1 MGKSLKGK
9 ELGQGISQRQ
19 DGTYQARFVNRF
31 GKRQTI
37 YAKKYKE
44 VVQKL
49 RDAQAEDEK
58 KLNVVSKDMTLDE
71 WFDIW
76 LDTCKKNCRNST
88 KETYRSQYKRVQ
100 KQLGWRELS
109 SLNLIIMQ
117 RALNDLCSDTARK
130 ATKNVLV
137 DMLSKAVDSD
147 LLIKNT
153 AKQLN
158 TVVTKEEKEERRVL
172 TREETEWFLEEAKRS
187 EYYYLYIIALETG
200 MRIGEL
206 CGLKWE
212 DVDFDN
218 AVIHV
223 NRTLSYFFKDGKY
236 INEIHDTKTKAGK
249 RKIPMTRTAAKILR
263 YQKWN
268 RQQIMLKKP
277 CPDDEYQNL
286 VFATRN
292 NVPTN
297 RYIVTR
303 SMKGI
308 FKHVQKKH
316 KDFEPFS
323 PHTFRHTFAT
333 RAIENGMNPKTLSK
347 ILGHS
352 TLQMTMD
359 LYCHVTDDT
368 LFEEMLKMEKVV

>member
-1 MGKSLKGK
+1 MGKSLNGK

-76 LDTCKKNCRNST
+76 LDTCKSNCRNSS
-88 KETYRSQYKRVQ
+88 KESYRAQYKRVK
-100 KQLGWRELS
+100 KQLGWRKLS
-109 SLNLIIMQ
+109 TLNLIVMQ
-117 RALNDLCSDTARK
+117 QALNELCSDTSRK
-130 ATKNVLV
+130 MTKSVLV
-137 DMLSKAVDSD
+137 DMLNKAVDSG
-147 LLIKNT
+147 LLVQNT
-153 AKQLN
+153 AKSLN
-158 TVVTKEEKEERRVL
+158 TVVDQKEKDERRVL
-172 TREETEWFLEEAKRS
+172 TKEETQWFLEEAKRS
-187 EYYYLYIIALETG
+187 SYYYLFVIALETG

-218 AVIHV
+218 SVIYV
-223 NRTLSYFFKDGKY
+223 NHTLAYFIKDGKY
-236 INEIHDTKTKAGK
+236 VYEMHNTKTKAGK

-268 RQQIMLKKP
+268 RQRMIAEKP
-277 CPDDEYQNL
+277 CSEEYRDL
-286 VFATRN
+286 VFSTRDN
-292 NVPTN
+292 APAN
-297 RYIVTR
+297 RHVVLQ
-303 SMKGI
+303 SMKGV
-308 FKHVQKKH
+308 FKHIQKKH
-316 KDFEPFS
+316 ENFEPFT

-333 RAIENGMNPKTLSK
+333 RALENGMQIKTLSR

-352 TLQMTMD
+352 RIEITLN

-368 LFEEMLKMEKVV
+368 LFEEMLKMEDVV

>member
-1 MGKSLKGK
+1 MGKSLNGK

-76 LDTCKKNCRNST
+76 IVTCKSNCRNSS
-88 KETYRSQYKRVQ
+88 KESYRAQYKRVK
-100 KQLGWRELS
+100 KQLGWRKLS
-109 SLNLIIMQ
+109 TLNLIVMQ
-117 RALNDLCSDTARK
+117 QALNELCSDTSRK
-130 ATKNVLV
+130 MTKSVLV
-137 DMLSKAVDSD
+137 DMLNKAVDSG
-147 LLIKNT
+147 LLVQNT
-153 AKQLN
+153 AKSLN
-158 TVVTKEEKEERRVL
+158 TVVDQKEKDERRVL
-172 TREETEWFLEEAKRS
+172 TKEETQWFLEEAKRS
-187 EYYYLYIIALETG
+187 SYYYLFVIALETG

-218 AVIHV
+218 SVIYV
-223 NRTLSYFFKDGKY
+223 NHTLAYFIKDGKY
-236 INEIHDTKTKAGK
+236 VYEMHNTKTKAGK
-249 RKIPMTRTAAKILR
+249 RKIPMTRTATKILR

-268 RQQIMLKKP
+268 RQRMIAEKP
-277 CPDDEYQNL
+277 CSEEYRDL
-286 VFATRN
+286 VFSTRGN
-292 NVPTN
+292 APAN
-297 RYIVTR
+297 RHVVLQ
-303 SMKGI
+303 SMKGV
-308 FKHVQKKH
+308 FKHIQKKH
-316 KDFEPFS
+316 ENFEPFT

-333 RAIENGMNPKTLSK
+333 RALENGMQIKTLSR

-352 TLQMTMD
+352 RIEITLN

-368 LFEEMLKMEKVV
+368 LFEEMLKMEDVV

>member
-1 MGKSLKGK
+1 MGKSLNGK
-9 ELGQGISQRQ
+9 ELGPGISQRQ

-76 LDTCKKNCRNST
+76 IDTCKSNCRNSS
-88 KETYRSQYKRVQ
+88 KESYRAQYKRVK
-100 KQLGWRELS
+100 KQLGWRKLS
-109 SLNLIIMQ
+109 TLNLIVMQ
-117 RALNDLCSDTARK
+117 QALNELCSDTSRK
-130 ATKNVLV
+130 MTKSVLV
-137 DMLSKAVDSD
+137 DMLNKAVDSG
-147 LLIKNT
+147 LLVQNT
-153 AKQLN
+153 AKSLN
-158 TVVTKEEKEERRVL
+158 TVVDQKEKDERRVL
-172 TREETEWFLEEAKRS
+172 TKEETQWFLEEAKRS
-187 EYYYLYIIALETG
+187 SYYYLFVIALETG

-218 AVIHV
+218 SVIYV
-223 NRTLSYFFKDGKY
+223 NHTLAYFIKDGKY
-236 INEIHDTKTKAGK
+236 VYEMHNTKTKAGK

-268 RQQIMLKKP
+268 RQRMIAEKT
-277 CPDDEYQNL
+277 CSEEYRDL
-286 VFATRN
+286 VFSTRGN
-292 NVPTN
+292 APAN
-297 RYIVTR
+297 RHVVLQ
-303 SMKGI
+303 SMKGV
-308 FKHVQKKH
+308 FKHIQKKH
-316 KDFEPFS
+316 ENFEPFT

-333 RAIENGMNPKTLSK
+333 RALENGMQIKTLSR

-352 TLQMTMD
+352 RIEITLN

-368 LFEEMLKMEKVV
+368 LFEEMLKMEDVV

>member
-1 MGKSLKGK
+1 MGKSLNGK

-76 LDTCKKNCRNST
+76 IDTCKSNCRNSS
-88 KETYRSQYKRVQ
+88 KESYRAQYKRVK
-100 KQLGWRELS
+100 KQLGWRKLS
-109 SLNLIIMQ
+109 TLNLIVMQ
-117 RALNDLCSDTARK
+117 QALNELCSDTSRK
-130 ATKNVLV
+130 MTKSVLV
-137 DMLSKAVDSD
+137 DMLNKAVDSG
-147 LLIKNT
+147 LLVQNT
-153 AKQLN
+153 AKSLN
-158 TVVTKEEKEERRVL
+158 TVVDQKEKDERRVL
-172 TREETEWFLEEAKRS
+172 TKEETQWFLEEAKRS
-187 EYYYLYIIALETG
+187 SYYYLFVIALETG

-218 AVIHV
+218 SVIYV
-223 NRTLSYFFKDGKY
+223 NHTLAYFIKDGKY
-236 INEIHDTKTKAGK
+236 VYEMHNTKTKAGK

-268 RQQIMLKKP
+268 RQRMIAEKP
-277 CPDDEYQNL
+277 CSEEYRDL
-286 VFATRN
+286 VFSTRGN
-292 NVPTN
+292 APAN
-297 RYIVTR
+297 RHVVLQ
-303 SMKGI
+303 SMKGV
-308 FKHVQKKH
+308 FKHIQKKH
-316 KDFEPFS
+316 ENFEPFT
-323 PHTFRHTFAT
+323 PHTFRHPYVKPTTKKFITFFEAF
-333 RAIENGMNPKTLSK
+333 RAAI
-347 ILGHS
+347 
-352 TLQMTMD
+352 
-359 LYCHVTDDT
+359 
-368 LFEEMLKMEKVV
+368 

>member
-1 MGKSLKGK
+1 MGKSLNGK

-76 LDTCKKNCRNST
+76 IDTCKSNCRNSS
-88 KETYRSQYKRVQ
+88 KESYRAQYKRVK
-100 KQLGWRELS
+100 KQLGWRKLS
-109 SLNLIIMQ
+109 TLNLIVMQ
-117 RALNDLCSDTARK
+117 QALNELCSDTSRK
-130 ATKNVLV
+130 MTKSVLV
-137 DMLSKAVDSD
+137 DMLNKAVDSG
-147 LLIKNT
+147 LLVQNT
-153 AKQLN
+153 AKSLN
-158 TVVTKEEKEERRVL
+158 TVVDQKETDERRVL
-172 TREETEWFLEEAKRS
+172 TKEETQWFLEEAKRS
-187 EYYYLYIIALETG
+187 SYYYLFVIALETG

-218 AVIHV
+218 SVIYV
-223 NRTLSYFFKDGKY
+223 NHTLAYFIKDGKY
-236 INEIHDTKTKAGK
+236 VYEMHNTKTKAGK

-268 RQQIMLKKP
+268 RQRMIAEKP
-277 CPDDEYQNL
+277 CSEEYRDL
-286 VFATRN
+286 VFSTRGN
-292 NVPTN
+292 APAN
-297 RYIVTR
+297 RHVVLQ
-303 SMKGI
+303 SMKGV
-308 FKHVQKKH
+308 FKHIQKKH
-316 KDFEPFS
+316 ENFEPFT

-333 RAIENGMNPKTLSK
+333 RALENGMQIKTLSR

-352 TLQMTMD
+352 RIEITLN

-368 LFEEMLKMEKVV
+368 LFEEMLKMEDVV

>member
-1 MGKSLKGK
+1 MGKSLNGK

-76 LDTCKKNCRNST
+76 LDTCKSNCRNSS
-88 KETYRSQYKRVQ
+88 KESYRAQYKRVK
-100 KQLGWRELS
+100 KQLGWRKLS
-109 SLNLIIMQ
+109 TLNLIVMQ
-117 RALNDLCSDTARK
+117 QALNELCSDTSRK
-130 ATKNVLV
+130 MTKSVLV
-137 DMLSKAVDSD
+137 DMLNKAVDSG
-147 LLIKNT
+147 LLVQNT
-153 AKQLN
+153 AKSLN
-158 TVVTKEEKEERRVL
+158 TVVDQKEKDERRVL
-172 TREETEWFLEEAKRS
+172 TKEETQWFLEEAKRS
-187 EYYYLYIIALETG
+187 SYYYLFVIALETG

-218 AVIHV
+218 SVIYV
-223 NRTLSYFFKDGKY
+223 NHTLAYFIKDGKY
-236 INEIHDTKTKAGK
+236 VYEMHNTKTKAGK

-268 RQQIMLKKP
+268 RQRMIAEKP
-277 CPDDEYQNL
+277 CSEEYRDL
-286 VFATRN
+286 VFSTRGN
-292 NVPTN
+292 APAN
-297 RYIVTR
+297 RHVVLQ
-303 SMKGI
+303 SMKGV
-308 FKHVQKKH
+308 FKHIQKKH
-316 KDFEPFS
+316 ENFEPFT
-323 PHTFRHTFAT
+323 PQTFRHTFAT
-333 RAIENGMNPKTLSK
+333 RALENGMQIKTLSR

-352 TLQMTMD
+352 RIEITLN

-368 LFEEMLKMEKVV
+368 LFEEMLKMEDVV

>member
-1 MGKSLKGK
+1 MGKSLNGK

-76 LDTCKKNCRNST
+76 IDTCKSNCRNSS
-88 KETYRSQYKRVQ
+88 KESYRAQYKRVK
-100 KQLGWRELS
+100 KQLGWRKLS
-109 SLNLIIMQ
+109 TLNLIVMQ
-117 RALNDLCSDTARK
+117 QALNELCSDTSRK
-130 ATKNVLV
+130 MTKSVLV
-137 DMLSKAVDSD
+137 DMLNKAVDSG
-147 LLIKNT
+147 LLVQNT
-153 AKQLN
+153 AKSLN
-158 TVVTKEEKEERRVL
+158 TVVDQKEKDERRILTKEE
-172 TREETEWFLEEAKRS
+172 TQWFLEEAKRS
-187 EYYYLYIIALETG
+187 SYYYLFVIALETG

-218 AVIHV
+218 SVIYV
-223 NRTLSYFFKDGKY
+223 NHTLAYFIKDGKY
-236 INEIHDTKTKAGK
+236 VYEMHNTKTKAGK

-268 RQQIMLKKP
+268 RQRMIAEKP
-277 CPDDEYQNL
+277 CSEEYRDL
-286 VFATRN
+286 VFSTRGN
-292 NVPTN
+292 APAN
-297 RYIVTR
+297 RHVVLQ
-303 SMKGI
+303 SMKGV
-308 FKHVQKKH
+308 FKHIQKKH
-316 KDFEPFS
+316 ENFEPFT

-333 RAIENGMNPKTLSK
+333 RALENGMQIKTLSR

-352 TLQMTMD
+352 RIEITLN

-368 LFEEMLKMEKVV
+368 LFEEMLKMEDVV

>member
-1 MGKSLKGK
+1 MGKSLNGK

-76 LDTCKKNCRNST
+76 LDTCKSNCRNSS
-88 KETYRSQYKRVQ
+88 KESYRAQYKRVK
-100 KQLGWRELS
+100 KQLGWRKLS
-109 SLNLIIMQ
+109 TLNLIVMQ
-117 RALNDLCSDTARK
+117 QALNELCSDTSRK
-130 ATKNVLV
+130 MTKSVLV
-137 DMLSKAVDSD
+137 DMLNKAVDSG
-147 LLIKNT
+147 LLVQNT
-153 AKQLN
+153 AKSLN
-158 TVVTKEEKEERRVL
+158 TVVDQKEKDERRVL
-172 TREETEWFLEEAKRS
+172 TKEETQWFLEEAKRS
-187 EYYYLYIIALETG
+187 SYYYLFVIALETG

-218 AVIHV
+218 SVIYV
-223 NRTLSYFFKDGKY
+223 NHTLAYFIKDGKY
-236 INEIHDTKTKAGK
+236 VYEMHNTKTKAGK

-268 RQQIMLKKP
+268 RQRMIAEKP
-277 CPDDEYQNL
+277 CSEEYRDL
-286 VFATRN
+286 VFSTRGN
-292 NVPTN
+292 APANCHV
-297 RYIVTR
+297 VLQ
-303 SMKGI
+303 SMKGV
-308 FKHVQKKH
+308 FKHIQKKH
-316 KDFEPFS
+316 ENFEPFT

-333 RAIENGMNPKTLSK
+333 RALENGMQIKTLSR

-352 TLQMTMD
+352 RIEITLN

-368 LFEEMLKMEKVV
+368 LFEEMLKMEDVV

>member
-1 MGKSLKGK
+1 MGKSLNGK

-76 LDTCKKNCRNST
+76 IDTCKSNCRNSS
-88 KETYRSQYKRVQ
+88 KESYRAQYKRVK
-100 KQLGWRELS
+100 KQLGWRKLS
-109 SLNLIIMQ
+109 TLNLIVMQ
-117 RALNDLCSDTARK
+117 QALNELCSDTSRK
-130 ATKNVLV
+130 MTKSVLV
-137 DMLSKAVDSD
+137 DMLNKAVDSG
-147 LLIKNT
+147 LLVQNT
-153 AKQLN
+153 AKSLN
-158 TVVTKEEKEERRVL
+158 TVVDQKEKDERRVL
-172 TREETEWFLEEAKRS
+172 TKEETQWFLEEAKRS
-187 EYYYLYIIALETG
+187 SYYYLFVIALETG

-218 AVIHV
+218 SVIYV
-223 NRTLSYFFKDGKY
+223 NHTLAYFIKDGKY
-236 INEIHDTKTKAGK
+236 VYEMHNTKTKAGK

-268 RQQIMLKKP
+268 RQRMIAEKP
-277 CPDDEYQNL
+277 CSEEYRDL
-286 VFATRN
+286 VFSTRGN
-292 NVPTN
+292 APAN
-297 RYIVTR
+297 RHVVLQ
-303 SMKGI
+303 SMKGV
-308 FKHVQKKH
+308 FKHIQKKH
-316 KDFEPFS
+316 ENFEPFT

-333 RAIENGMNPKTLSK
+333 RALENGMQIKTLSR

-352 TLQMTMD
+352 RIENTLN

-368 LFEEMLKMEKVV
+368 LFEEMLKMEDVV

>member
-1 MGKSLKGK
+1 MGKSLNGK

-76 LDTCKKNCRNST
+76 IDTCKSNCRNSS
-88 KETYRSQYKRVQ
+88 KESYRAQYKRVK
-100 KQLGWRELS
+100 KQLGWRKLS
-109 SLNLIIMQ
+109 TLNLIVMQ
-117 RALNDLCSDTARK
+117 QALNELCSDTSRK
-130 ATKNVLV
+130 MTKSVLV
-137 DMLSKAVDSD
+137 DMLNKAVDSG
-147 LLIKNT
+147 LLVQNT
-153 AKQLN
+153 AKSLN
-158 TVVTKEEKEERRVL
+158 TVVDQKEKDERRVL
-172 TREETEWFLEEAKRS
+172 TKEETQWFLEEAKRS
-187 EYYYLYIIALETG
+187 SYYYLFVIALETG

-218 AVIHV
+218 SVIYV
-223 NRTLSYFFKDGKY
+223 NHTLAYFIKDGKY
-236 INEIHDTKTKAGK
+236 VYEMHNTKTKAGK

-268 RQQIMLKKP
+268 RQRMIAEKP
-277 CPDDEYQNL
+277 CSEEYRDL
-286 VFATRN
+286 VFSTRGN
-292 NVPTN
+292 APAN
-297 RYIVTR
+297 RHVVLQ
-303 SMKGI
+303 SMKGV
-308 FKHVQKKH
+308 FKHIQKKH
-316 KDFEPFS
+316 ENFEPFT

-333 RAIENGMNPKTLSK
+333 RALENGMQIKTLSR

-352 TLQMTMD
+352 RIEITLN

-368 LFEEMLKMEKVV
+368 LFEEMLKMEDVV

>member
-1 MGKSLKGK
+1 MGKSLNGK

-76 LDTCKKNCRNST
+76 LDTCKSNCRNSS
-88 KETYRSQYKRVQ
+88 KESYRAQYKRVK
-100 KQLGWRELS
+100 KQLGWRKLS
-109 SLNLIIMQ
+109 TLNLIVMQ
-117 RALNDLCSDTARK
+117 QALNELCSDTSRK
-130 ATKNVLV
+130 MTKSVLV
-137 DMLSKAVDSD
+137 DMLNKAVDSG
-147 LLIKNT
+147 LLVQNT
-153 AKQLN
+153 AKSLN
-158 TVVTKEEKEERRVL
+158 TVVDQKEKDERRVL
-172 TREETEWFLEEAKRS
+172 TKEETQWFLEEAKRS
-187 EYYYLYIIALETG
+187 SYYYLFVIALETG

-218 AVIHV
+218 SVIYV
-223 NRTLSYFFKDGKY
+223 NHTLAYFIKDGKY
-236 INEIHDTKTKAGK
+236 VYEMHNTKTKAGK

-268 RQQIMLKKP
+268 RQRMIAEKP
-277 CPDDEYQNL
+277 CSEEYRDL
-286 VFATRN
+286 VFSTRGN
-292 NVPTN
+292 APAN
-297 RYIVTR
+297 RHVVLQ
-303 SMKGI
+303 SMKGV
-308 FKHVQKKH
+308 FKHIQKKH
-316 KDFEPFS
+316 ENFEPFT

-333 RAIENGMNPKTLSK
+333 RALENGMQIKTLSR

-352 TLQMTMD
+352 RIEITLN

-368 LFEEMLKMEKVV
+368 LFEEMLKMEDVV

>member
-1 MGKSLKGK
+1 MGKSLNGK

-58 KLNVVSKDMTLDE
+58 KVNVVSKDMTLDE

-76 LDTCKKNCRNST
+76 LDTCKSNCRNSS
-88 KETYRSQYKRVQ
+88 KESYRAQYKRVK
-100 KQLGWRELS
+100 KQLGWRKLS
-109 SLNLIIMQ
+109 TLNLIVMQ
-117 RALNDLCSDTARK
+117 QALNELCSDTSRK
-130 ATKNVLV
+130 MTKSVLV
-137 DMLSKAVDSD
+137 DMLNKAVDSG
-147 LLIKNT
+147 LLVQNT
-153 AKQLN
+153 AKSLN
-158 TVVTKEEKEERRVL
+158 TVVDQKEKDERRVL
-172 TREETEWFLEEAKRS
+172 TKEETQWFLEEAKRS
-187 EYYYLYIIALETG
+187 SYYYLFVIALETG

-218 AVIHV
+218 SVIYV
-223 NRTLSYFFKDGKY
+223 NHTLAYFIKDGKY
-236 INEIHDTKTKAGK
+236 VYEMHNTKTKAGK

-268 RQQIMLKKP
+268 RQRMIAEKP
-277 CPDDEYQNL
+277 CSEEYRDL
-286 VFATRN
+286 VFSTRGN
-292 NVPTN
+292 APAN
-297 RYIVTR
+297 RHVVLQ
-303 SMKGI
+303 SMKGV
-308 FKHVQKKH
+308 FKHIQKKH
-316 KDFEPFS
+316 ENFEPFT

-333 RAIENGMNPKTLSK
+333 RALENGMQIKTLSR

-352 TLQMTMD
+352 RIEITLN

-368 LFEEMLKMEKVV
+368 LFEEMLKMEDVV

>member
-76 LDTCKKNCRNST
+76 LDTCKSNCRNSS
-88 KETYRSQYKRVQ
+88 KESYRAQYKRVK
-100 KQLGWRELS
+100 KQLGWRKLS
-109 SLNLIIMQ
+109 TLNLIVMQ
-117 RALNDLCSDTARK
+117 QALNELCSDTSRK
-130 ATKNVLV
+130 MTKSVLV
-137 DMLSKAVDSD
+137 DMLNKAVDSG
-147 LLIKNT
+147 LLVQNT
-153 AKQLN
+153 AKSLN
-158 TVVTKEEKEERRVL
+158 TVVDQKEKDERRVL
-172 TREETEWFLEEAKRS
+172 TKEETQWFLEEAKRS
-187 EYYYLYIIALETG
+187 SYYYLFVIALETG

-218 AVIHV
+218 SVIYV
-223 NRTLSYFFKDGKY
+223 NHTLAYFIKDGKY
-236 INEIHDTKTKAGK
+236 VYEMHNTKTKAGK

-268 RQQIMLKKP
+268 RQRMIAEKP
-277 CPDDEYQNL
+277 CSEEYRDL
-286 VFATRN
+286 VFSTRGN
-292 NVPTN
+292 APAN
-297 RYIVTR
+297 RHVVLQ
-303 SMKGI
+303 SMKGV
-308 FKHVQKKH
+308 FKHIQKKH
-316 KDFEPFS
+316 ENFEPFT

-333 RAIENGMNPKTLSK
+333 RALENGMQIKTLSR

-352 TLQMTMD
+352 RIEITLN

-368 LFEEMLKMEKVV
+368 LFEEMLKMEDVV